1 MDKGQ
6 APAAAL
12 KYRRLRLTSL
22 PPPARFQEAGASRL
36 QGGIFTMFWEQML
49 QASHYWAVK

>member
-12 KYRRLRLTSL
+12 KYHRLRLTSH
-22 PPPARFQEAGASRL
+22 PRPARFQEAGASRL
-36 QGGIFTMFWEQML
+36 HSGIFTMFWEQML
-49 QASHYWAVK
+49 QASH